1 MPYTL
6 RHRFAGLAAAASLQA
21 LLLGGSAHAQ
31 TQPVRIFEA
40 PPSLDLLRSIMVP
53 ESKPGLTRRI
63 VITNPERPAPL
74 ATPAA
79 MVQPEIIAEPAPVAP
94 ARQPRWQR
102 QQPAAEP
109 DPGPALASARIAAPP
124 PAPAPVPAAAPAQA
138 EPAAEAGIV
147 GFRINFALDSDV
159 VPRSAY
165 PFMDRMAELLREQ
178 PHIRLQVQ
186 GHTDA
191 LGSEEYN
198 LDLSRRRANAVAAY
212 LEQRQGIDP
221 SRLVVVGFGEEAPLT
236 ANPYDPRNRRVQFAR
251 VD

>member
-1 MPYTL
+1 MSHPL

-31 TQPVRIFEA
+31 TVRIFEA
-40 PPSLDLLRSIMVP
+40 PPPLELLRSIMVP

-63 VITNPERPAPL
+63 VITNPEMPAPL

-79 MVQPEIIAEPAPVAP
+79 AVQPESSADPAPAAP
-94 ARQPRWQR
+94 VRQPRWQ
-102 QQPAAEP
+102 QQPAAE
-109 DPGPALASARIAAPP
+109 PGPALASARIASP
-124 PAPAPVPAAAPAQA
+124 PAPAPAPTAEAPAAA
-138 EPAAEAGIV
+138 EPVSEAGIV

-165 PFMDRMAELLREQ
+165 PFIDRMAELLREQ
-178 PHIRLQVQ
+178 PQLRLQVQ

-191 LGSEEYN
+191 LGTEEYN

-221 SRLVVVGFGEEAPLT
+221 GRLEVIGFGEEMPLA